1 RLAVWD
7 AIAHAMAVSAAE
19 GFFDRWPGAA
29 KVFMP
34 LDADVD
40 EEQLA
45 AWSAPLNDARS
56 VEELRTFLQLT

>member
-1 RLAVWD
+1 
-7 AIAHAMAVSAAE
+7 MAASAAE
-19 GFFDRWPGAA
+19 GFFDRWPDAA

-45 AWSAPLNDARS
+45 AWSAPLNDAPS
-56 VEELRTFLQLT
+56 VEELRTFLRLS